1 MARMTAPGQTWS
13 RHATTLGVLAAIYL
27 VGTQAV
33 FFAPPGSAVAAW
45 WPGAGLAVALLALSP
60 RSTRTVLAPAVLLV
74 TAAANASGGR
84 PLELALLFG
93 VANAAEAVVAATVL
107 QRGRQGLP
115 RLETLDDFW
124 RLLVAALAG
133 AVTIATL
140 AAVAVGLLEG
150 TGVAAVWPSVFASHA
165 AATLVVVP
173 VGMSLDDGRRLGR
186 YGELVLQAMS
196 LLAVTFFVFAP
207 DQSLPLAFAPLPLL
221 VWAAL
226 RFDVRVVAWELLVTS
241 VICTAL
247 TARGF
252 GPFAAA
258 IDHGGTSPAAAAAMV
273 QVWIFSAALMW
284 LPLTIAVEQRRQL
297 LAQVTAREQLFRRNF
312 TESLVGMLLLR
323 RRGDR
328 LEIVDANDAALR
340 LLGGTGPLVGRY
352 LDRVLDDPDA
362 VRGRTQDMLL
372 GELDGWSAQI
382 GVAQQPGVR
391 LNVAISMISGGPD
404 PAFAAQ
410 LLDVTPETR
419 ARARIEA
426 AEKLTNTTIDT
437 TAAIIIVTDLEG
449 TVLRVNAAVTSLT
462 GFREDEL
469 LGRPVWTHITPEHRL
484 ELVQDMFALA
494 DGSLVPPSREAEV
507 QRRDGS
513 LMRVVWNNT
522 VVRDEHGRPS
532 MVVFTGIDV
541 TRERHAAGLVTH
553 LLQASKAT
561 ALVGTDAG
569 GLVTLFSAGAQRLLG
584 YTAEEVVGR
593 PFVSFLDPGELAART
608 ATADRPL
615 SFAALAAQIGPHGE
629 TQPRDWT
636 WLAKDGGRPAVS
648 MTLSRSSEEGTAER
662 SYLLVGRDVTE
673 QRHGQEMLVKALDT
687 ERTAVERLR
696 KLDHAKNEFVSTVS
710 HELRTPVTSIIG
722 YTEMLRDGSVAEPLP
737 EQVALLETIAR
748 NGERL
753 TVICNDLLLL
763 GGLDSGA
770 TQLERS
776 AVDLTELA
784 AHAADALH
792 PVVDGRDL
800 HLAVVRC
807 DAPVTVLGDPVQLER
822 VITNLLSNAVK
833 FTEDGGLVELRL
845 ERDLDAD
852 EACVVVRDTG
862 IGIPEGEQPGLFEK
876 FFRSSTAQERAIPG
890 TGLGLS
896 IVAGIVGSHGGRIAV
911 DSAHLAGTTFTVR
924 LPLHR
929 APAAATPLRPDS
941 LRPDAATAETAEA
954 EAV

>member
-1 MARMTAPGQTWS
+1 MSAMTAPGQTWS

-33 FFAPPGSAVAAW
+33 YFAPPGSAVAAW

-60 RSTRTVLAPAVLLV
+60 RSTWTFLAPCVLLA
-74 TAAANASGGR
+74 TAAANTTGGR
-84 PLELALLFG
+84 PLDVALLFG
-93 VANAAEAVVAATVL
+93 LANAAEAVVAAAVL
-107 QRGRQGLP
+107 QRGRVGSP
-115 RLETLDDFW
+115 RLDSLDDFL

-133 AVTIATL
+133 AITVASL
-140 AAVAVGLLEG
+140 AVVAVSMTEG
-150 TGVAAVWPSVFASHA
+150 ATFAAVWPWVFASHA

-173 VGMSLDDGRRLGR
+173 VGLSIGTGRRVGR
-186 YGELVLQAMS
+186 YGELVLQAGA
-196 LLAVTFFVFAP
+196 LLTVTIFVFAP

-241 VICTAL
+241 VLCTAL

-297 LAQVTAREQLFRRNF
+297 LVQVTAREQLFRRNF

-328 LEIVDANDAALR
+328 LEIVDANDAAMR

-352 LDRVLDDPDA
+352 LDRVLDDPDS
-362 VRGRTQDMLL
+362 VRRRTQDMLL

-382 GVAQQPGVR
+382 GVAQQPGTR
-391 LNVAISMISGGPD
+391 LNVAVSMISGGPD

-410 LLDVTPETR
+410 LLDVTPEAR

-437 TAAIIIVTDLEG
+437 TACIIIVTDLAG
-449 TVLRVNAAVTSLT
+449 TVLRVNAATTSLT
-462 GFREDEL
+462 GFVEEEL
-469 LGRPVWTHITPEHRL
+469 LGSPVWAHITPEHRL
-484 ELVQDMFALA
+484 DLVQEMFTAP
-494 DGSLVPPSREAEV
+494 DGSLVPHSREAEV

-522 VVRDEHGRPS
+522 VVHDEHGRPL

-541 TRERHAAGLVTH
+541 TRERQAAGLVTH

-561 ALVGTDAG
+561 ALVGTDAD

-608 ATADRPL
+608 ASADRPN
-615 SFAALAAQIGPHGE
+615 SFAALAAQVGPYGE

-648 MTLSRSSEEGTAER
+648 MTLSRSSEDGTGDER

-722 YTEMLRDGSVAEPLP
+722 YTEMLRDGSVVDPLP
-737 EQVALLETIAR
+737 EQVPLLETIAR

-770 TQLERS
+770 TQLERT

-784 AHAADALH
+784 EHASVSLH
-792 PVVDGRDL
+792 PVVEGRDL
-800 HLAVVRC
+800 HLDVVRC
-807 DAPVTVLGDPVQLER
+807 DAPIMVLGDPVQLER

-852 EACVVVRDTG
+852 EACLVVRDTG

-896 IVAGIVGSHGGRIAV
+896 IVAGIVGSHGGRISV
-911 DSAHLAGTTFTVR
+911 DSAHLSGTTFTVR

-929 APAAATPLRPDS
+929 SAPAATPLRPD
-941 LRPDAATAETAEA
+941 AVTAGAGRAEEA